1 MVTSRRAR
9 ANSLQVALPQ
19 NCRLRF
25 LAGLWRALL
34 SRRTLLLHLLL
45 LRRWRHFVGSWRDGN
60 RLCFYGKMVSSLVF
74 LKKNM
79 NFQVTSIISA
89 RSIIAV
95 TLSLR
100 NLVAF
105 LGVVERR
112 VASLVVSRRRWWR
125 RLGRS
130 VRIDLDGANASSS
143 DRSTGVVVVVWRRR
157 VGSTVLGAV
166 LVFFGAVG
174 RIVVFRSAVQGVTTG
189 GLAVRVASTV
199 LVFFRSVIGGI
210 VVFRC
215 RRVD

>member
-1 MVTSRRAR
+1 MAGPVVQADLAAASAAAAEVAAFCWVLARREQTLFLR
-9 ANSLQVALPQ
+9 KKTVSL
-19 NCRLRF
+19 
-25 LAGLWRALL
+25 
-34 SRRTLLLHLLL
+34 
-45 LRRWRHFVGSWRDGN
+45 
-60 RLCFYGKMVSSLVF
+60 LVF
-74 LKKNM
+74 IKTFM

-89 RSIIAV
+89 RSIVAV

-125 RLGRS
+125 RLGGS
-130 VRIDLDGANASSS
+130 VWIDLNGANASSS
-143 DRSTGVVVVVWRRR
+143 DRSTGVVVVVWRRCVR
-157 VGSTVLGAV
+157 SAVLGAV

-174 RIVVFRSAVQGVTTG
+174 RIVVFRSAVQGVTAG

-199 LVFFRSVIGGI
+199 LVFFRSVIGRI

-215 RRVD
+215 WRVD

>member
-1 MVTSRRAR
+1 
-9 ANSLQVALPQ
+9 
-19 NCRLRF
+19 
-25 LAGLWRALL
+25 
-34 SRRTLLLHLLL
+34 
-45 LRRWRHFVGSWRDGN
+45 
-60 RLCFYGKMVSSLVF
+60 
-74 LKKNM
+74 M

-89 RSIIAV
+89 RSIVAV

-125 RLGRS
+125 RLGGS
-130 VRIDLDGANASSS
+130 IRIDLDGANASSS

-157 VGSTVLGAV
+157 VRSAVLGAV

-199 LVFFRSVIGGI
+199 LVFFRSIIGGI